1 MVMLKGVHE
10 AQASSRDWGI
20 PGHARRPGYRHRG
33 GQGRLAR
40 AHETGQPGR
49 RRHAVMGVF
58 LLRAPIGVGSE
69 ALAGRPRM
77 EEFAGPHLSRWEWAD
92 PALPW
97 IRPHDLEVN
106 SMGDGSAHFS

>member
-1 MVMLKGVHE
+1 MVMFKGVHE

-77 EEFAGPHLSRWEWAD
+77 EEFAGPLLVQVASLGGASSRGARSSNL
-92 PALPW
+92 AM
-97 IRPHDLEVN
+97 I
-106 SMGDGSAHFS
+106 